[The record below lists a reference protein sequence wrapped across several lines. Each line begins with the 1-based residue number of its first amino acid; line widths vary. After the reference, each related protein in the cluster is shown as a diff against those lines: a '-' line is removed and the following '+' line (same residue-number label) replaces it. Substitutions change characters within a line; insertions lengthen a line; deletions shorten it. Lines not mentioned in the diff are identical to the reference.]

1 MVAEPIQTRL
11 DEESVKQILSKFD
24 MDKIMRF
31 LIDLIA
37 MLGDTAV
44 KLGEIE
50 EKNSEVPE
58 IIKVIST
65 NPKIFLTK
73 ILEKASGEDV
83 KTLMQALLKLD
94 ELSPKLS
101 NLFTLKAEEKKQIG
115 GELISLSKDIEE
127 AYKKTRENK

>member
-1 MVAEPIQTRL
+1 
-11 DEESVKQILSKFD
+11 